1 MAVLPINS
9 VSVNANQYAFTGKNK
24 KDSHNKANSL
34 ASVPVIVM
42 LAMAP
47 MAEGKQPAQFVP
59 INSEHLT
66 ELVAAT
72 NAYAPAVE
80 AYSQAPQEK
89 AAPLGIN
96 FFRRHP
102 ILQIINA
109 KANNK
114 DVKMIFGSYPT
125 KNNIP
130 DKVVD
135 RVFLIDKDYANRQI
149 RNTIPPKITELIYH
163 NTPEGEFCSVTV
175 LETVINKNGN
185 SAIKI
190 SNLKLDDNSAQELI
204 NLLAGETKW
213 KNITDIKFQETTS
226 SELKPTVII

>member
-1 MAVLPINS
+1 MRRKYP
-9 VSVNANQYAFTGKNK
+9 YKGKP
-24 KDSHNKANSL
+24 L
-34 ASVPVIVM
+34 ASISVIVM

-47 MAEGKQPAQFVP
+47 IAEGKQLAQFAP

-66 ELVAAT
+66 ELVTAT
-72 NAYAPAVE
+72 NAYAPTVE
-80 AYSQAPQEK
+80 AYQDPQEK
-89 AAPLGIN
+89 AAPLGVN
-96 FFRRHP
+96 FFKRHP

-109 KANNK
+109 KANNE
-114 DVKMIFGSYPT
+114 DVKMVFGSYPT
-125 KNNIP
+125 KNGIP

-135 RVFLIDKDYANRQI
+135 MVYIIDSNYTKRELKYSTPPRV
-149 RNTIPPKITELIYH
+149 TELIYH
-163 NTPEGEFCSVTV
+163 NTPQGEFCSVRV
-175 LETVINKNGN
+175 LESVLDKNGE

>member
-89 AAPLGIN
+89 ASAPFGMK
-96 FFRRHP
+96 FFLSFP
-102 ILQIINA
+102 IQQIIDA
-109 KANNK
+109 KANGK
-114 DVKMIFGSYPT
+114 DAKLVYTTIKTKPANNGVVEVYLIEPDYP
-125 KNNIP
+125 KRHIGP
-130 DKVVD
+130 K
-135 RVFLIDKDYANRQI
+135 
-149 RNTIPPKITELIYH
+149 PPKITELIYH
-163 NTPEGEFCSVTV
+163 NTPNGEFCSVIV
-175 LETVINKNGN
+175 GEYIKENSYGKDFKVSNKR
-185 SAIKI
+185 
-190 SNLKLDDNSAQELI
+190 LDDKSAQELI
-204 NLLAGETKW
+204 NLLAGETEW
-213 KNITDIKFQETTS
+213 KNATNIKFSETSS
-226 SELKPTVII
+226 SELRPTEFY